1 MVQYGSAASSSPVL
15 PLCYSYCSWLLS
27 APLSADIPRSRRH
40 GRPATHRSRAMPGRW
55 TLRLLTLA
63 PATLAPA
70 ALALAPT
77 WPPTFDMALST
88 TVMPCNNAEL
98 MSSGPNWPTIRGYGL
113 IDIDWSNAKQKW
125 INTSP
130 MTCEEDLLKQAQLI
144 KANNTLG
151 KRQKV
156 WIYRN
161 AVWGMPWMTHTR
173 KLLDDPAYDV
183 WFLRFKNGSD
193 GRGPLYHDGDGTYKS
208 SVCDH
213 NFSPPK
219 CSELYHGAQFQTPGF
234 PHGDGNCVKPCDC
247 GRVPCGPY
255 LFGTPRTP
263 RMAFQQQVA
272 I

>member
-1 MVQYGSAASSSPVL
+1 
-15 PLCYSYCSWLLS
+15 
-27 APLSADIPRSRRH
+27 
-40 GRPATHRSRAMPGRW
+40 MPGRW